1 MNCVRLFELKILTTR
16 TQSNMS
22 AKKKR
27 KKKKK
32 RKTQLIN
39 SQKENLKCVVLD
51 WVHRVGKLDAC
62 PLLC

>member
-22 AKKKR
+22 AR
-27 KKKKK
+27 E
-32 RKTQLIN
+32 RERERETQLIN
-39 SQKENLKCVVLD
+39 SQKANLKCVVLD